1 MAAVVATL
9 AVRAHTV
16 FSRMTITTARV
27 GTLMVFACLT
37 VVFVGNAL
45 HYYLI
50 AHNRRPESS
59 K

>member
-1 MAAVVATL
+1 MP
-9 AVRAHTV
+9 
-16 FSRMTITTARV
+16 IITARV

-45 HYYLI
+45 HFLI

-59 K
+59 SLVGGHHCTFCVTS